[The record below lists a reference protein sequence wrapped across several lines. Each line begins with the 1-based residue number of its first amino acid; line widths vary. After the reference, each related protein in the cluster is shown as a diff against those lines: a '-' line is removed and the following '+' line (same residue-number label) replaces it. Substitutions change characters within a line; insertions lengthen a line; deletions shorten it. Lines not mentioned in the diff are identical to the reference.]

1 MLGFDSQV
9 VTNSDFDTAKP
20 ITLNLNGH
28 QPIKGIQFIKESNY
42 KAEVWWYFVK
52 KSFFK
57 DSGIKFYHR
66 KFVQDSYVTTTL
78 LLKSNSFLYL
88 PIDAHRYRK
97 HNNSITKN
105 QSSKHISKHI
115 NDMFF
120 AIEKLS
126 DLTNGIT
133 DKDCLKR
140 LKSRQE
146 SYLFFLLM
154 RFPKSNVSFTQLN
167 GFVKKA
173 KALQVYPLKNFIGD
187 DYNGIRY
194 RVLTFIINKK
204 IALLLSMLILRIK
217 HKSFNK

>member
-1 MLGFDSQV
+1 
-9 VTNSDFDTAKP
+9 
-20 ITLNLNGH
+20 
-28 QPIKGIQFIKESNY
+28 
-42 KAEVWWYFVK
+42 
-52 KSFFK
+52 
-57 DSGIKFYHR
+57 
-66 KFVQDSYVTTTL
+66 
-78 LLKSNSFLYL
+78 
-88 PIDAHRYRK
+88 
-97 HNNSITKN
+97 
-105 QSSKHISKHI
+105 
-115 NDMFF
+115 MFF

-154 RFPKSNVSFTQLN
+154 RFPKSNVSFSQLN

-204 IALLLSMLILRIK
+204 IALLLFMLILRIK
-217 HKSFNK
+217 HKCFLINNMLYMLIILGGMTIMVTIYHIKDIFIRQIHIIAKLFDGNGLV